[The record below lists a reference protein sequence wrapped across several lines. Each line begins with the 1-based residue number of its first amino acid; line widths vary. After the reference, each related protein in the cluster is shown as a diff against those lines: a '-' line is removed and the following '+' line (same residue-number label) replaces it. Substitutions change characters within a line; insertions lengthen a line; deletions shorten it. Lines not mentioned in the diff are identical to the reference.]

1 MVFDVVA
8 RFARE
13 KIQPLVRE
21 MDDASQM
28 DKAVINALFEQ
39 GVSWILNICLDNFK
53 DLARVNWS
61 QTIYIAYRLRVGVN
75 VDYLLNRARVT
86 VVNSLEIVSAHV
98 RNKYCY
104 Y

>member
-39 GVSWILNICLDNFK
+39 GVSWILNTYLDNLK
-53 DLARVNWS
+53 
-61 QTIYIAYRLRVGVN
+61 T
-75 VDYLLNRARVT
+75 
-86 VVNSLEIVSAHV
+86 
-98 RNKYCY
+98 
-104 Y
+104 

>member
-1 MVFDVVA
+1 MFDHFDVVA

-39 GVSWILNICLDNFK
+39 GVSWILNINRCSIMYRHNDNE
-53 DLARVNWS
+53 L
-61 QTIYIAYRLRVGVN
+61 
-75 VDYLLNRARVT
+75 
-86 VVNSLEIVSAHV
+86 
-98 RNKYCY
+98 
-104 Y
+104 